1 MMRGGIS
8 LTMPRP
14 GVQERILLHLRDF
27 YEFSESIEVPFS
39 ISQMG
44 IANAVSIARS
54 TVPRALGG
62 LKDEGLLIERQAHIA
77 GVSRKRKAYF
87 LTDVGMESAD
97 RVFEE
102 YSEFEFTMMG
112 SNGPIK
118 MTIGAAPDHLSFPM
132 RIVDIIRYLDESS
145 V

>member
-1 MMRGGIS
+1 
-8 LTMPRP
+8 MPRP

-54 TVPRALGG
+54 NVPRAIGG

-102 YSEFEFTMMG
+102 YSEFEFTMMVL
-112 SNGPIK
+112 K
-118 MTIGAAPDHLSFPM
+118 AQ
-132 RIVDIIRYLDESS
+132 
-145 V
+145 

>member
-44 IANAVSIARS
+44 LQMLFRLLEVMFL
-54 TVPRALGG
+54 AL
-62 LKDEGLLIERQAHIA
+62 LVA
-77 GVSRKRKAYF
+77 
-87 LTDVGMESAD
+87 
-97 RVFEE
+97 
-102 YSEFEFTMMG
+102 
-112 SNGPIK
+112 
-118 MTIGAAPDHLSFPM
+118 
-132 RIVDIIRYLDESS
+132 
-145 V
+145 

>member
-1 MMRGGIS
+1 MIRGGMS

-54 TVPRALGG
+54 NVPRAIGG
-62 LKDEGLLIERQAHIA
+62 LKDEGLLVERQAHIA

-87 LTDVGMESAD
+87 LTDAGMESAD

-102 YSEFEFTMMG
+102 YSEFEFTMMRSKG
-112 SNGPIK
+112 TVT
-118 MTIGAAPDHLSFPM
+118 MTIGALL
-132 RIVDIIRYLDESS
+132 IISPFL
-145 V
+145 